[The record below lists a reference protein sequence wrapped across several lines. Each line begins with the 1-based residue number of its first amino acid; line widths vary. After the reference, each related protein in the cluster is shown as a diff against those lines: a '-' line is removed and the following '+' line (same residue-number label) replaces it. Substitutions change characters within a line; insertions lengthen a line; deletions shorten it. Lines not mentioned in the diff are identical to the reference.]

1 MTNEEMERAIAF
13 ILENQA
19 TYEARHAEFQA
30 QQAENQAQFA
40 ENQAQLA
47 EFRTNIDRFIAAQLE
62 LTARIAKATETA
74 LQIAGK
80 SLSQGDQQAFRIEN
94 LETTVTEHGQRLNRI
109 EGKGTDV
116 S

>member
-19 TYEARHAEFQA
+19 TYEAR
-30 QQAENQAQFA
+30 QAENQAQI
-40 ENQAQLA
+40 A
-47 EFRTNIDRFIAAQLE
+47 EFRSNIDRFIAAQLE

-80 SLSQGDQQAFRIEN
+80 SLSQGDQQAFRIGN
-94 LETTVTEHGQRLNRI
+94 LETAVTEHDQRLNRI
-109 EGKGTDV
+109 EGKGTDI